1 MRRARSPSS
10 PSPYRA
16 LAHHQQATGA
26 GTSSD
31 SVSLI
36 RSFNVENNP
45 ARPVRPSPLTAS
57 TIRDMPLDLVDR
69 MRSFPLFMSAP
80 EAFLVAIGNNLKPQ
94 VHGANDH
101 IVTEGDDA
109 KAMYWLVRGVVA
121 VTSRDGEAV
130 YAELKPG
137 AFFGEIGVLMQMPRT
152 ATIVA
157 RTKCLLLVLKKED
170 LQAVLPA
177 FPDMEKA
184 IREEAQE
191 RLNVLKKRRQE
202 GGHLL
207 KSPTMDYV
215 AREIAPGEV
224 STGERG
230 AIKDGAVINSKKR
243 KSPSPGI
250 IEDPAAGSALGS
262 GLVNIRKTLKELP
275 LFSTLP
281 ADILHFLGLSVQP
294 KTYTPFTDIVRQ
306 GLPGNEIFFI
316 VRGEA
321 EVIHDEPAQAI
332 SGSIQR
338 RPRLKAGQ
346 YFGEV
351 ASLGLSRGRTATVR
365 SITTVECLM
374 ITGSVLDE
382 LWRRCPPDIKSQ
394 VEDTARLR
402 LQTQND
408 DIDMMDVGGKAKAN
422 KSDPPTP
429 TTPTR
434 GSLPGLTFS
443 TPSKP
448 SSPVKED
455 SGMEPKDPDPFL
467 SVNMENLRNR
477 RRHSLAP
484 PTPQSE
490 GSAPM
495 SNGVRS
501 RLAEI
506 TPIKFAFSQ
515 SPPPDDPEDLPAKRV
530 KVLPRRP
537 LTLSK
542 PVLSDEILIYIFNH
556 VDIGEIFRLR
566 LVSSHWRKLL
576 TTSPKVCQ
584 YVDLSIYNRTITDEI
599 IIKVLAPFVGTRAR
613 TIDLNNCFH
622 ITDEG
627 FAALWRKCGKNVTHW
642 KMKSVW
648 DVSANQI
655 LEMSET
661 AKGLEEVDWSNC
673 RKVGDNLLG
682 RVVGWVVP
690 DPPPAASKQVVI
702 SSSNS
707 RSKNKTQ
714 QQQQKAQNM
723 PPPGTVIGCPKLKR
737 LNLSYCK
744 HITDRSMAHLAAHAS
759 NRIESLSLTRC
770 TSITDAGFQSW
781 APFRFE
787 KLSRLC
793 LADCTYLSDNA
804 VVALVNS
811 AKNLTHL
818 DLSFCCALSDTA
830 TEVVALRL
838 PKLRELRLAFCGS
851 AVSDGSLESVAL
863 HLNDLEALS
872 VRGCV
877 RVTGRG
883 VENVLNGCGRLNW
896 IDVSQCRNLEG
907 WLRAGGVA
915 SWGFD
920 DRAGN
925 PPAGSVS
932 SESSS
937 EEGVSLAG
945 AFEEEARVPKTMS
958 VAMLTTQS
966 FMPRHQ
972 ETPENSTEFQHVTAD
987 FAKLHSRINVMLSA
1001 SGSSALI
1008 IPGRPFRSTM
1018 SFTLTVRQGPARLA
1032 QRLPQL
1038 SKTALRSAAPVRN
1051 FHVPA
1056 KPTAGFFT
1064 SRISSATTRS
1074 TFHRFGGSGA
1084 RSYYQESA
1092 QQGQQAAAASQTTTR
1107 KLLVGGAIFGGTLVA
1122 INAVFN
1128 RETRED
1134 GGMPIYEREYL
1145 NNTFLHTGLGIG
1157 IIALTA
1163 RQMVQTGFVYRIMV
1177 TNPWVVG
1184 IGGLALSFA
1193 TMIGT
1198 RSISPDN
1205 YIPKYAMWTAFNA
1218 TQAAFVAPLIAFV
1231 PGVLLARAGLYT
1243 VAMMGGLAI
1252 VGATAKQEKYL
1263 YIGGPLLAGAAIV
1276 AASGLA
1282 PLLIPATA
1290 IRTLAFTESIWL
1302 YGGLAVFGG
1311 FTLYDV
1317 QKVLYHARLAQAG
1330 AMRRDPVNESISLEL
1345 DFLNIFIRMVQ
1356 ILMLQQNRR
1365 K

>member
-1 MRRARSPSS
+1 
-10 PSPYRA
+10 
-16 LAHHQQATGA
+16 
-26 GTSSD
+26 
-31 SVSLI
+31 
-36 RSFNVENNP
+36 
-45 ARPVRPSPLTAS
+45 
-57 TIRDMPLDLVDR
+57 
-69 MRSFPLFMSAP
+69 MSAP
-80 EAFLVAIGNNLKPQ
+80 EAFLVAIGNHLKPQ
-94 VHGANDH
+94 VHAANDH

-152 ATIVA
+152 ATIIA
-157 RTKCLLLVLKKED
+157 RTKVLLLVLKKED
-170 LQAVLPA
+170 LQSVMPV
-177 FPDMEKA
+177 FPEMEKA

-202 GGHLL
+202 GGQLL
-207 KSPTMDYV
+207 MSPKMDYV
-215 AREIAPGEV
+215 AREMAPGEV

-230 AIKDGAVINSKKR
+230 AIKDGVVINAKKR

-250 IEDPAAGSALGS
+250 IEDPAGGSALGS

-281 ADILHFLGLSVQP
+281 AEILHFLGLSVQP
-294 KTYTPFTDIVRQ
+294 RTYTPFSDIVRQ

-321 EVIHDEPAQAI
+321 EVIHDEPTDRESIQAI
-332 SGSIQR
+332 SRSIQR

-365 SITTVECLM
+365 AITTVECLM
-374 ITGSVLDE
+374 IGGAVLDE
-382 LWRRCPPDIKSQ
+382 LWRRCPPDIKSE
-394 VEDTARLR
+394 VEETARLR
-402 LQTQND
+402 FQTQNED
-408 DIDMMDVGGKAKAN
+408 VDMVDADGKAKAN

-434 GSLPGLTFS
+434 GSLPDLTFS

-448 SSPVKED
+448 SSPVKDD
-455 SGMEPKDPDPFL
+455 SGNMAPKDPDPFL

-484 PTPQSE
+484 PTPQTE
-490 GSAPM
+490 GSAVTT
-495 SNGVRS
+495 NGARS
-501 RLAEI
+501 RLAEV

-515 SPPPDDPEDLPAKRV
+515 SPPPDDEDVPAKRV

-537 LTLSK
+537 LSLSK

-556 VDIGEIFRLR
+556 VDIGELFRLR
-566 LVSSHWRKLL
+566 LVSTHWRKIL

-584 YVDLSIYNRTITDEI
+584 YVDFSMYNRKITDEI

-627 FAALWRKCGKNVTHW
+627 FAALWRKCGKNVKQW

-655 LEMSET
+655 LEMSEN
-661 AKGLEEVDWSNC
+661 AKDLEEVDWSNC

-690 DPPPAASKQVVI
+690 DPPPANKQVVI
-702 SSSNS
+702 SSSS
-707 RSKNKTQ
+707 ARSKNKSQ
-714 QQQQKAQNM
+714 QQQQQQQQQQRPQNM

-770 TSITDAGFQSW
+770 TSISDAGFQSW

-907 WLRAGGVA
+907 WLRAGGVE

-920 DRAGN
+920 DKNGH
-925 PPAGSVS
+925 PPVESVP
-932 SESSS
+932 SESSD
-937 EEGVSLAG
+937 EGVPLSE
-945 AFEEEARVPKTMS
+945 AFEEEPPVPKAMS

-966 FMPRHQ
+966 FMPR
-972 ETPENSTEFQHVTAD
+972 
-987 FAKLHSRINVMLSA
+987 SA
-1001 SGSSALI
+1001 FGL
-1008 IPGRPFRSTM
+1008 RMR
-1018 SFTLTVRQGPARLA
+1018 RAR
-1032 QRLPQL
+1032 R
-1038 SKTALRSAAPVRN
+1038 PVR
-1051 FHVPA
+1051 FVIE
-1056 KPTAGFFT
+1056 KG
-1064 SRISSATTRS
+1064 
-1074 TFHRFGGSGA
+1074 
-1084 RSYYQESA
+1084 
-1092 QQGQQAAAASQTTTR
+1092 
-1107 KLLVGGAIFGGTLVA
+1107 VGGL
-1122 INAVFN
+1122 
-1128 RETRED
+1128 R
-1134 GGMPIYEREYL
+1134 
-1145 NNTFLHTGLGIG
+1145 
-1157 IIALTA
+1157 
-1163 RQMVQTGFVYRIMV
+1163 
-1177 TNPWVVG
+1177 
-1184 IGGLALSFA
+1184 
-1193 TMIGT
+1193 
-1198 RSISPDN
+1198 
-1205 YIPKYAMWTAFNA
+1205 
-1218 TQAAFVAPLIAFV
+1218 
-1231 PGVLLARAGLYT
+1231 
-1243 VAMMGGLAI
+1243 
-1252 VGATAKQEKYL
+1252 
-1263 YIGGPLLAGAAIV
+1263 
-1276 AASGLA
+1276 
-1282 PLLIPATA
+1282 
-1290 IRTLAFTESIWL
+1290 
-1302 YGGLAVFGG
+1302 
-1311 FTLYDV
+1311 
-1317 QKVLYHARLAQAG
+1317 
-1330 AMRRDPVNESISLEL
+1330 
-1345 DFLNIFIRMVQ
+1345 
-1356 ILMLQQNRR
+1356 
-1365 K
+1365 

>member
-1 MRRARSPSS
+1 MRRGRSPNS

-16 LAHHQQATGA
+16 LAHHQQASNSGA
-26 GTSSD
+26 SSD

-36 RSFNVENNP
+36 RSFNVETNP
-45 ARPVRPSPLTAS
+45 TRPVRPSPLTTS
-57 TIRDMPLDLVDR
+57 LIRDMPLDLVDR
-69 MRSFPLFMSAP
+69 IRSFPLFMSAP
-80 EAFLVAIGNNLKPQ
+80 EEFLVAIGNHLKPQ
-94 VHGANDH
+94 IQSPNDH

-130 YAELKPG
+130 YAELKAG

-152 ATIVA
+152 ATIIA

-170 LQAVLPA
+170 LYTVMPK
-177 FPDMEKA
+177 FPEMEKA

-191 RLNVLKKRRQE
+191 RLNLLKKRRQE
-202 GGHLL
+202 GGKLL
-207 KSPTMDYV
+207 KSPKGDFS
-215 AREIAPGEV
+215 AREAAPGEV

-230 AIKDGAVINSKKR
+230 AIRDGAVVNSKKR

-250 IEDPAAGSALGS
+250 IEDPAAGSAIGS
-262 GLVNIRKTLKELP
+262 GQINIRTTLKELP

-281 ADILHFLGLSVQP
+281 ADILHFLGLSAQP
-294 KTYTPFTDIVRQ
+294 KTYAPFTDIVRQ

-321 EVIHDEPAQAI
+321 EVIHDEPIVNEGFQ
-332 SGSIQR
+332 GNTRFPQK

-365 SITTVECLM
+365 AITTVECIM
-374 ITGSVLDE
+374 ITGDVLDE
-382 LWRRCPPDIKSQ
+382 FWRRCPPDIKTQ
-394 VEDTARLR
+394 VEETARLR
-402 LQTQND
+402 YQKQSD
-408 DIDMMDVGGKAKAN
+408 DVDMVDADVREKAN

-434 GSLPGLTFS
+434 ATLPGLTFT

-448 SSPVKED
+448 TSPAKDD
-455 SGMEPKDPDPFL
+455 SGTIEPKDPDPFL
-467 SVNMENLRNR
+467 SVNMENIRNR

-484 PTPQSE
+484 PIPPTDSS
-490 GSAPM
+490 GTTT
-495 SNGVRS
+495 NGVRAGS
-501 RLAEI
+501 RLSEV
-506 TPIKFAFSQ
+506 TPIKFAFTEAMDS
-515 SPPPDDPEDLPAKRV
+515 DDVPAKRV
-530 KVLPRRP
+530 RTTLPRRP
-537 LTLSK
+537 LTMSK
-542 PVLSDEILIYIFNH
+542 PVLSDEILIYIFKH
-556 VDIGEIFRLR
+556 VDIGELFRLR
-566 LVSSHWRKLL
+566 LVSTHWRKLL

-584 YVDLSIYNRTITDEI
+584 NVDLSIYNRKVTDELI
-599 IIKVLAPFVGTRAR
+599 TKVLAPFIGTRAVS
-613 TIDLNNCFH
+613 IDLNNCFH

-627 FAALWRKCGKNVTHW
+627 FGALWRNCGKNIKRW

-655 LEMSET
+655 LEMSEN

-690 DPPPAASKQVVI
+690 DPPPSAKPPPSKQVVI
-702 SSSNS
+702 SSSTARS
-707 RSKNKTQ
+707 RSKAQ
-714 QQQQKAQNM
+714 QQQQKQAA
-723 PPPGTVIGCPKLKR
+723 PTILPPGTVVGCPKLKR

-804 VVALVNS
+804 IVALVNS

-883 VENVLNGCGRLNW
+883 VENVLNGCGRLNLMD
-896 IDVSQCRNLEG
+896 ISQCRNLES
-907 WLRAGGVA
+907 WLRAGSVA
-915 SWGFD
+915 NWGYD
-920 DRAGN
+920 DRAGQR
-925 PPAGSVS
+925 PRASVS
-932 SESSS
+932 SESG
-937 EEGVSLAG
+937 EG
-945 AFEEEARVPKTMS
+945 EEELPAPKAMS
-958 VAMLTTQS
+958 VAMLTSQN
-966 FMPRHQ
+966 FMPR
-972 ETPENSTEFQHVTAD
+972 SAFGYR
-987 FAKLHSRINVMLSA
+987 AKRA
-1001 SGSSALI
+1001 R
-1008 IPGRPFRSTM
+1008 RP
-1018 SFTLTVRQGPARLA
+1018 GPARIA
-1032 QRLPQL
+1032 QRLPAL
-1038 SKTALRSAAPVRN
+1038 SKSAAGSIRS

-1056 KPTAGFFT
+1056 KPTPNFFT
-1064 SRISSATTRS
+1064 SRITSVTTRNA
-1074 TFHRFGGSGA
+1074 FQRGGRAGG

-1092 QQGQQAAAASQTTTR
+1092 RTAAAPQTTTR
-1107 KLLVGGAIFGGTLVA
+1107 RLLVGGAIFGGTLVA
-1122 INAVFN
+1122 VNAVFN

-1134 GGMPIYEREYL
+1134 GGMPVYEREYL

-1157 IIALTA
+1157 IIGLTA

-1184 IGGLALSFA
+1184 LGGLALSFA

-1205 YIPKYAMWTAFNA
+1205 YIPKYALWTAFNA
-1218 TQAAFVAPLIAFV
+1218 TQAAFVAPLLAFV
-1231 PGVLLARAGLYT
+1231 PGALIARAGLYT
-1243 VAMMGGLAI
+1243 VAMMGGISI

-1282 PLLIPATA
+1282 PLIIPATA
-1290 IRTLAFTESIWL
+1290 VRTLAFTESLWL

-1330 AMRRDPVNESISLEL
+1330 VMRRDPVNESISLEL

-1356 ILMLQQNRR
+1356 ILMMQQNRR